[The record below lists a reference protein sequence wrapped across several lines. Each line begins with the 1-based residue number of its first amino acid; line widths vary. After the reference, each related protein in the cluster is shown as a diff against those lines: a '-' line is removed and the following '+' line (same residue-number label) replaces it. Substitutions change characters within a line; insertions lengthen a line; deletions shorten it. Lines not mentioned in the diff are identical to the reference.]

1 MDPACDVLIIGGGI
15 AGLSLA
21 SELAERRGSGAGI
34 VLAETE
40 PVLAHHTSGRS
51 AEQLIPS
58 YGPAP
63 VRELTGATVARL
75 LDPHPAPPRPLAW
88 PSRMVLVGTEARLG
102 AEAAPGTQPLSRA
115 ELVELCPELACSPA
129 DAVEAGRLD
138 STSVRTDA
146 AALVAWHRDRAA

>member
-88 PSRMVLVGTEARLG
+88 PSRMVLVGNVKGRTAII
-102 AEAAPGTQPLSRA
+102 
-115 ELVELCPELACSPA
+115 VDDMA
-129 DAVEAGRLD
+129 DPTADE
-138 STSVRTDA
+138 TPK
-146 AALVAWHRDRAA
+146 H

>member
-21 SELAERRGSGAGI
+21 SELAERRGIGAGI

-75 LDPHPAPPRPLAW
+75 LDPHPAPQRPLAW
-88 PSRMVLVGTEARLG
+88 PLRRSAAGCAPPSCRMSE
-102 AEAAPGTQPLSRA
+102 QPDNGDRGEVAGDDDQRGSG
-115 ELVELCPELACSPA
+115 PEI
-129 DAVEAGRLD
+129 
-138 STSVRTDA
+138 VRC
-146 AALVAWHRDRAA
+146 AALCTRAGGDAQQGKGGDRGGDET